1 MKTRHDPSGTNR
13 KVLVVEDDQSFG
25 RLLIQELQ
33 DHDLSARW
41 VDTAE
46 KALDAIQEWRPDL
59 VVSDLRLPGMDGL
72 ELLQR
77 VESDETAETPGF
89 LLITAFG
96 SIAKAVEALKA
107 GAEDFL
113 TKPLDLDHFILT
125 VHRILKNR
133 ALRQEIRRIR
143 DYLNQDAFH
152 GMIGQSSAM
161 RALFEQIT
169 RVAQAD
175 GPVLILGESGTGKEL
190 VARAVHASGP
200 QQAGSFQAVNC
211 AGIPEQLLESEFFG
225 HRAGAF
231 TGAGKARRGLFAE
244 AEGGTLFLDE
254 ISEMPLFLQ
263 AKLLR
268 ILQDGKMRPVG
279 ADKEVQV
286 NVRTVAATHRDLEQE
301 VQAGRFRE
309 DLFYR
314 LETFILKLPPLR
326 ERGDDLELL
335 ASRFLRRFC
344 IQLDKHIQKF
354 DLKTLDILRSYPFPG
369 NVRELRNAVE
379 RAVTFCDGK
388 TILPEHLP
396 TRIRNA
402 APQSASSA
410 TPYGAPGKAENPNE
424 TDLPT
429 LAAAEQGYI
438 RHVLDTVNG
447 NKRRAASILGI
458 CRRTLYRK
466 LESDPAPEKNC

>member
-1 MKTRHDPSGTNR
+1 MTGLEGQRILDR
-13 KVLVVEDDQSFG
+13 KVLVVEDDRSFG
-25 RLLIQELQ
+25 QLLAQELQ
-33 DHDLSARW
+33 DHDLQARW
-41 VDTAE
+41 VAGAE
-46 KALDAIQEWRPDL
+46 KALPIISEWRPDL

-72 ELLQR
+72 ELLRR
-77 VESDETAETPGF
+77 VKSSAAENHPDF

-96 SIAKAVEALKA
+96 SISKAVEALKA

-113 TKPLDLDHFILT
+113 TKPLDLDHFTLT
-125 VHRILKNR
+125 VGRVLKNR
-133 ALRQEIRRIR
+133 ALHQEVRRIR
-143 DYLNQDAFH
+143 NFLKQEAFH
-152 GMIGQSSAM
+152 GMIGQSSSM
-161 RALFEQIT
+161 RGLFDQIS

-190 VARAVHASGP
+190 VARAVHAAS
-200 QQAGSFQAVNC
+200 ALRNGSFQAVNC

-254 ISEMPLFLQ
+254 ISEMPLPLQ

-268 ILQDGKMRPVG
+268 VLQDGKIRPVG
-279 ADKEVQV
+279 ADREEQV
-286 NVRTVAATHRDLEQE
+286 NVRAVAATHRDLEQE
-301 VQAGRFRE
+301 VESGRFRE

-314 LETFILKLPPLR
+314 LETFTLRLPPLR

-335 ASRFLRRFC
+335 AGRFLHLFS
-344 IQLDKHIQKF
+344 IQLGKNVQGLDPRTM
-354 DLKTLDILRSYPFPG
+354 DVLKNYPFPG
-369 NVRELRNAVE
+369 NVRELRNAME

-388 TILPEHLP
+388 TILPDHLP
-396 TRIRNA
+396 ARIRDTTAQLPARHN
-402 APQSASSA
+402 PFLRI
-410 TPYGAPGKAENPNE
+410 AEAQD
-424 TDLPT
+424 DLPT
-429 LAAAEQGYI
+429 LAAAEHRYI
-438 RHVLDTVNG
+438 CHVLDKVNG

-466 LESDPAPEKNC
+466 LEQG